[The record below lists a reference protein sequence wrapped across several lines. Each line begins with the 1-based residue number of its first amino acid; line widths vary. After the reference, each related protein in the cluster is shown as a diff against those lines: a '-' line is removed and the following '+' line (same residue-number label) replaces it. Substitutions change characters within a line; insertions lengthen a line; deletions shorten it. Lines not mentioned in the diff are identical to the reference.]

1 MTATAIMEPS
11 ATPAPSFIPPGPK
24 PLPRD
29 PSLLATLRLSFR
41 NSIEAWPRAVYEQR
55 VYKLPLPGLPLLV
68 MDPALIRAIF
78 VEQSDCFTQGDLFRR
93 MLGPIWGRGLATATG
108 ADWRWQRRAAAPAF
122 RAAALT
128 SLAPRV
134 RGAAEAALAR
144 WTEAGDGA
152 VLDIAQETAR
162 VTFDV
167 ILDTML
173 SGGEDIDR
181 TTARARIEAFVSQLR
196 RIRATYYFAPDKFHR
211 GREDPETAEARSLRA
226 DVQRMIERRRHLP
239 PRGDLVDLLMEAADP
254 ETGRAMDDETLRDN
268 LLGFIVAGH
277 ETSAV
282 ALAWALYLVSE
293 DPRTLE
299 RIRSEVTEATGGGP
313 VEAVHVER
321 LAFTRQVVQEAMR
334 LYPPAH
340 SLIRV
345 CTKKTRV
352 GDFTIR
358 PGGRIVIPVYALH
371 RHRLWW
377 RDPDAFDPDRF
388 APSQPHPDRH
398 LYMPFGAGP
407 RICIGAAFA
416 MTELV
421 VLLAT
426 LVRHASFSLVPGHPV
441 WPLAGLAL
449 TPEHGLPMRIRL
461 HASDR
466 AAA

>member
-1 MTATAIMEPS
+1 MTAAASLSVAS
-11 ATPAPSFIPPGPK
+11 AKAFVPPGPR

-29 PSLLATLRLSFR
+29 PSLLSTLRLSFR

-55 VYKLPLPGLPLLV
+55 VYKPPMPGLPLLV

-93 MLGPIWGRGLATATG
+93 MLGPIWGRGLATAEG

-122 RAAALT
+122 RPAGVA
-128 SLAPRV
+128 SLAPRM
-134 RGAAEAALAR
+134 RGVAEAALDR
-144 WTEAGDGA
+144 WSRAGESA
-152 VLDIAQETAR
+152 VHDIAQETAQI
-162 VTFDV
+162 TFDI
-167 ILDTML
+167 ILDAML
-173 SGGEDIDR
+173 SGGEDLDR
-181 TTARARIEAFVSQLR
+181 TTARGRIEALVDQLR
-196 RIRATYYFAPDKFHR
+196 PIWASYYFAPDKFHR
-211 GREDPETAEARSLRA
+211 GRQNAETAETRA
-226 DVQRMIERRRHLP
+226 LKEDVQRMIQRRRHAP
-239 PRGDLVDLLMEAADP
+239 SRGDLVDLLMSAADP

-293 DPRTLE
+293 DG
-299 RIRSEVTEATGGGP
+299 RSLDRVRAEVAEVTGGQPIEA
-313 VEAVHVER
+313 EHVLR
-321 LAFTRQVVQEAMR
+321 LGFTRQVVQEAMR

-345 CTKKTRV
+345 CTKKTKV
-352 GDFTIR
+352 GEYTIR

-377 RDPDAFDPDRF
+377 RDPDVFDPDRF
-388 APSQPHPDRH
+388 APSEPQPDRH

-426 LVRHASFSLVPGHPV
+426 LVRHANFSLMPGHPV

-449 TPEHGLPMRIRL
+449 TPRDGLPMHVWL
-461 HASDR
+461 HEAGQ